1 MAVAKKGKCIFVLKM
16 STMKPTITPEKT
28 ALHPRNPHRFRYDF
42 AKLIQASPALKPFV
56 FTNEFDV
63 ESIDFSNPEAVKAL
77 NNAILRSEYGIQNWD
92 IPKNYLCPPIPGRAD
107 YIHYLADLLAEHNN
121 EIIPQGD
128 TVFGLDIGVGANC
141 IYPIIGHSAYGWS
154 FVATDIDE
162 KAIANCVAIIDE
174 NPKLQDAI
182 SLQQQMNSRYI
193 FKDIIQAEDKFAF
206 TLCNPP
212 FHSSEE
218 EANKGTIRKINNLE
232 NTKTNK
238 PVLNFGGQNAEL
250 WCEGGELAF
259 ITQMIYESAKYPM
272 QVLWFTTLVAKKSH
286 LSSVYRTLA
295 KVNVAT
301 IKTIDMAQGQKTS
314 RIVAWTFQS
323 ETQLKNW
330 KF

>member
-1 MAVAKKGKCIFVLKM
+1 
-16 STMKPTITPEKT
+16 MKPTITNEKK

-42 AKLIQASPALKPFV
+42 ATLIKASPALKPFV
-56 FTNEFDV
+56 FINEFDI

-77 NNAILRSEYGIQNWD
+77 NNAILISEYSIQNWD

-107 YIHYLADLLAEHNN
+107 YIHYLADLLAENNN
-121 EIIPQGD
+121 EVIPQGD

-162 KAIANCVAIIDE
+162 KAIDNCAMIIDH
-174 NPKLQDAI
+174 NPSLQEAI
-182 SLQQQMNSRYI
+182 SLQQQLNSRYI
-193 FKDIIQAEDKFAF
+193 FKDIIQPEDRFAF

-218 EANKGTIRKINNLE
+218 EANKGTIRKINNLQ
-232 NTKTNK
+232 NTKTTK

-250 WCEGGELAF
+250 WCEGGELGF
-259 ITQMIYESAKYPM
+259 ITQMAYESAKYPM
-272 QVLWFTTLVAKKSH
+272 QVLWFTTLVSKNSH
-286 LSSVYRTLA
+286 LASIYRTLA

-301 IKTIDMAQGQKTS
+301 IKTIEMAQGQKMS

-323 ETQLKNW
+323 EKQLKSW